1 MFVCLS
7 VCLSVS
13 ERVYFPNYIRCNDF
27 HRYSPTPLARLSFG
41 GVAIR
46 WVLPVLWMTS
56 YMDDVIF
63 ALTLETA
70 RRHKKGVCSKMTHH
84 GQHGFDIEVYDSPR
98 ERTRCGKKVAHTRL
112 PSAGSRSWFRFF
124 AVSLQLTWVISPA
137 VGCHYFPPG
146 PQLPPQPLRGLLPI
160 LLLGEQRHNGCKQFA

>member
-70 RRHKKGVCSKMTHH
+70 RRHKKAYAQRWLTTGSMDLASKRMIHR
-84 GQHGFDIEVYDSPR
+84 GSAPDVV
-98 ERTRCGKKVAHTRL
+98 KKVAHTRL
-112 PSAGSRSWFRFF
+112 PSAGFRSWFRFF